1 MSIIGFSQKQEL
13 TTTIDKSTVVD
24 SSRKIK
30 PKFSVE
36 FEDGTSK
43 RGRLVK
49 VDDENQTILLANSSD
64 TTSIDFK
71 KVYNIRKD
79 GFSGSTGMMYQ
90 LEAPERFFYSPMGNT
105 MEEGMLSLESFFF
118 LNGQAKGSPIDG
130 LELGIGITLWPNETL
145 EDTSVS
151 AFVMG
156 SIKYRVINRRHLK
169 MAIGVE
175 AIQLPPD
182 LILAAGQFQKN
193 APWFTMMYTAANW
206 EYRYMTFSFSAA
218 QGYRNG
224 VPLRQF
230 QSLLNSDRG
239 SDYMVT
245 ASASVKIT
253 PFIHAISENIYFAGA
268 WNTLGSSNSVGKV
281 NLFMPLVGGRYYGD
295 YYSFA
300 LGVSNVLI
308 PNAVVFFY
316 VGGSYYF
323 I

>member
-1 MSIIGFSQKQEL
+1 MVSYSQKHEL
-13 TTTIDKSTVVD
+13 STNITKTSVVD
-24 SSRKIK
+24 SSQNVI
-30 PKFSVE
+30 PKFSIE
-36 FEDGTSK
+36 FKDGTSK

-49 VDDENQTILLANSSD
+49 VDDKNQKVIIANSSD

-71 KVYNIRKD
+71 KVYNVRKD

-90 LEAPERFFYSPMGNT
+90 IDAPERFFYSPMGNT

-130 LELGIGITLWPNETL
+130 LELGLGITLWPNESL

-151 AFVMG
+151 AYVMG
-156 SIKYRVINRRHLK
+156 SVKYRVVNRRHLK

-182 LILAAGQFQKN
+182 LILSAGQFQKK
-193 APWFTMMYTAANW
+193 APWFNMMYVAANW
-206 EYRYMTFSFSAA
+206 EYKYMTFSFSTA
-218 QGYRNG
+218 QGYLNS

-230 QSLLNSDRG
+230 PSILNSDRG
-239 SDYMVT
+239 SSYMVT

-268 WNTLGSSNSVGKV
+268 WNTLGSPNNVGKV

-300 LGVSNVLI
+300 LGASNILI